1 MICKGCIARQQK
13 LVDFFCRKGEGSMC
27 LKVRQRLARMTGTV
41 ESAPQ
46 YQTRMMTAEQPA
58 QYTRSEPVEDAPY
71 GYKADGTPRKIAP
84 PKPKAP

>member
-1 MICKGCIARQQK
+1 MICKGCIARQEK
-13 LVDFFCRKGEGSMC
+13 LVAFFCRKGEGSMC
-27 LKVRQRLARMTGTV
+27 QKAKARLAKMVGTV
-41 ESAPQ
+41 EPAPQ
-46 YQTRMMTAEQPA
+46 YQTRMMTAAPV